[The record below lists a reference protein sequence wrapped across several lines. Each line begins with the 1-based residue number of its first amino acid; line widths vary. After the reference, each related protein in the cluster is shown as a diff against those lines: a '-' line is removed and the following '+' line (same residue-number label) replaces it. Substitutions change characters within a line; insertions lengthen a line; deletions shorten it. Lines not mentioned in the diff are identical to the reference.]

1 MLLKSSAFVRGVN
14 VGYIPDEVAE
24 EVLQK
29 SDIVQVVSEYVLLK
43 RSGKNYFGLCPFHQ
57 EDTPSFSV
65 APDKQIFY
73 CFGCHAGGNVF
84 KFLMLKEGLSYPE
97 AVRRLAQKV
106 GVYIPQIQGSY
117 NIQEQK
123 KKQRPYKIM
132 AAAAEFFHQN
142 LLGPEGLAARNYLQN
157 RDVTGE
163 IIKTFQ
169 IGYAPAGWDNLI
181 KYLTSKGCK
190 EKELERLG
198 LIIKNRQG
206 TSYYDRFRNR
216 VILPIKDAAGRIV
229 GFGGRTLDGSTPK
242 YLNTPETS
250 LFNKRH
256 LLYGL
261 HLSRAAIRDSGYAVV
276 MEGYMDVV
284 AAHRLGIKNV
294 VASLGT
300 ALTREQVKLLM
311 RYTDEIVIAYDADA
325 AGVKAAIR
333 GLDLIQQMGCRVKI
347 LQIPDGKDPDEYFRL
362 NGVKEWNKLIKSAY
376 NLIDYKLHVAVAER
390 IPTTAAEKIRVL
402 QQVLPNLAHI
412 KDPVDKE
419 ESIKR
424 VASVLNVSW
433 ETVTSE
439 FKRYIA
445 KQEKNVVKQGKI
457 WVNTGKF
464 VNNTHNTN
472 LNTHLTDA
480 RQQAE
485 YLLLGLILTDFNLFS
500 IVKEQITID
509 HFQNKELKKIF
520 SLLMQSNLPVNEP
533 ARLMQR
539 LDDKGQQVL
548 GRLLSEKIPAG
559 NKLSALED
567 CIKIIKKQAGKR
579 RQEELLH
586 QLKEAE
592 QLGDQKRVIEL
603 LQELQ
608 QLHHT
613 INTDLP

>member
-1 MLLKSSAFVRGVN
+1 M
-14 VGYIPDEVAE
+14 GYIPDEVAE